1 MVWHYQCKR
10 NIVAGVHTG
19 EQEEEEA
26 LLVLLLVVVDK
37 KTNLGGRSR
46 AALVVLELLARS
58 SWRKFG
64 IRGGDSKRRRVC

>member
-10 NIVAGVHTG
+10 NIVVGVYTG
-19 EQEEEEA
+19 EQAEEEEEA

-46 AALVVLELLARS
+46 AALVLLELLARS
-58 SWRKFG
+58 SWRRCG
-64 IRGGDSKRRRVC
+64 IRGGG